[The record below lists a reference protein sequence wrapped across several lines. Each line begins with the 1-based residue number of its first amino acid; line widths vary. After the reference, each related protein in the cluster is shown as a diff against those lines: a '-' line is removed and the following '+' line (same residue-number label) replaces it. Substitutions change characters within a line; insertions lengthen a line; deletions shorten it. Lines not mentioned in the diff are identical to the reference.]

1 MQYAWLIWSLF
12 FLMFWIILYL
22 SKPFFRKEMMSI
34 SLGTMLLGFTE
45 PLFVREYWNPPTL
58 FDLADRTGFDIE
70 SLIFTFAIGGIGSVL
85 YRVFYKKNVTKME
98 IGEMEN
104 NRHKFHIYILTSPI
118 PIFLVLA
125 LFTQLNHIYCGVMA
139 MFVGALLTL
148 YCRPDLKWK
157 IWIGGLLFL
166 IYYFVFFLSLLVVFP
181 NYVTLIWNLKALT
194 GILFLGIPIEE
205 LMFAFSFGML
215 WSSLYEHILFIKNDK
230 SGNSESEDRATAELK
245 KTIKKGVKQ
254 NEKFK
259 KLH

>member
-1 MQYAWLIWSLF
+1 
-12 FLMFWIILYL
+12 
-22 SKPFFRKEMMSI
+22 MSI

-85 YRVFYKKNVTKME
+85 YRVFYKRNVTKIE

-125 LFTQLNHIYCGVMA
+125 LFTKLNHIYCGVIA
-139 MFVGALLTL
+139 MFAGALLTL

-157 IWIGGLLFL
+157 IWVGGLLFL
-166 IYYFVFFLSLLVVFP
+166 IYYLVFFVSLIAVVP
-181 NYVTLIWNLKALT
+181 DYVIHVWNLRILT

-205 LMFAFSFGML
+205 LMYAFTFGML
-215 WSSLYEHILFIKNDK
+215 WSSLYEHILWYKI
-230 SGNSESEDRATAELK
+230 T
-245 KTIKKGVKQ
+245 KG
-254 NEKFK
+254 
-259 KLH
+259 